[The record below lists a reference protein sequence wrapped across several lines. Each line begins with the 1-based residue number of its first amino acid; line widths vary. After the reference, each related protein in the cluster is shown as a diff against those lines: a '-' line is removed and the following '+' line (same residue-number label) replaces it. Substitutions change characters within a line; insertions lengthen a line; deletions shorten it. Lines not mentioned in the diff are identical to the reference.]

1 VPDGGCIKI
10 RRMNPK
16 TPEQKLWHAARVGDC
31 AAIRRLVVD
40 GADIDARD
48 SAGRTALHI
57 ATQYSHL
64 EARKTLMAAK
74 EMKSLAALGVSPMS
88 GFSARFKPRAT
99 GTE

>member
-1 VPDGGCIKI
+1 
-10 RRMNPK
+10 MNSK
-16 TPEQKLWHAARVGDC
+16 TPEQKLWYAARLGDC
-31 AAIRRLVVD
+31 AALRRLVVE

-57 ATQYSHL
+57 ATQYGHL

-88 GFSARFKPRAT
+88 GFTAKFRPRKT